1 MNGPLAV
8 TGASRIC
15 AIPVI
20 ILLVGAVGL
29 ADEGEPL
36 GTLIRGVQHRQ
47 FLLDPVVCEM
57 KVVVARSREYSR
69 ARERAYSE
77 SDLSLIRAPVP
88 DGTTVAEDELTNV
101 LLGDERAQ
109 AHTEAASV
117 RCEFSTSMRHWRIEE
132 VALTNRGQ
140 PAVTCGLATPPCDT
154 ALPPRL
160 LYCCRVYDTDTEY
173 IWDRSLGEGSI
184 RPFDG
189 THVSH
194 IYFSDLWSIG
204 VVGLT
209 PSTLQR
215 VVSQQSVFLMQRG
228 SLPRDEQVIAH
239 VNRTS
244 SDTYN
249 VWLWHISP
257 KLGFA
262 VTRSEMVELQPAPNG
277 DRPTV
282 KHGHATL
289 AADFREKVDGI
300 YVPHHFQIDF
310 FDEGFGGG
318 TGSWTQSRVYSLDYM
333 EVTEGADI
341 ITPRRFPFDAR
352 TWDLRP
358 GAASMPAP
366 RGMPSLAGIEVA
378 APPWIDEDYLA
389 SLASLLRSV
398 PQ

>member
-1 MNGPLAV
+1 LAV

-173 IWDRSLGEGSI
+173 
-184 RPFDG
+184 
-189 THVSH
+189 
-194 IYFSDLWSIG
+194 
-204 VVGLT
+204 
-209 PSTLQR
+209 
-215 VVSQQSVFLMQRG
+215 
-228 SLPRDEQVIAH
+228 
-239 VNRTS
+239 
-244 SDTYN
+244 
-249 VWLWHISP
+249 
-257 KLGFA
+257 
-262 VTRSEMVELQPAPNG
+262 
-277 DRPTV
+277 
-282 KHGHATL
+282 
-289 AADFREKVDGI
+289 
-300 YVPHHFQIDF
+300 
-310 FDEGFGGG
+310 
-318 TGSWTQSRVYSLDYM
+318 WT
-333 EVTEGADI
+333 E
-341 ITPRRFPFDAR
+341 
-352 TWDLRP
+352 
-358 GAASMPAP
+358 
-366 RGMPSLAGIEVA
+366 
-378 APPWIDEDYLA
+378 
-389 SLASLLRSV
+389 
-398 PQ
+398 PQCPD